1 MTRKSPIRHP
11 VSSYTKYDGT
21 RVDKYERGNGTRP
34 RERGTKSQ
42 IRGPG
47 VEYNVTLFFDD
58 DSESHRI
65 DGGSLTDAAYG
76 GLRLM
81 QKPSVP
87 RRMRIKRGGAK

>member
-11 VSSYTKYDGT
+11 VRSYTKYDGT
-21 RVDKYERGNGTRP
+21 RIDNYERGKGTRP
-34 RERGTKSQ
+34 RERRTKPQ
-42 IRGPG
+42 IRGTS
-47 VEYNVTLFFDD
+47 VEYNVTLFFDEG
-58 DSESHRI
+58 SESHRI

-87 RRMRIKRGGAK
+87 RRIRIKRGGAK

>member
-21 RVDKYERGNGTRP
+21 RVDNYERGKGTRP
-34 RERGTKSQ
+34 RERRAKPQ
-42 IRGPG
+42 IRGKG
-47 VEYNVTLFFDD
+47 VEYNVTLFFDEG
-58 DSESHRI
+58 SESHKI

-87 RRMRIKRGGAK
+87 RRMRIKRGGSK

>member
-21 RVDKYERGNGTRP
+21 RVDNYERGKGIRP
-34 RERGTKSQ
+34 RESRTKPQ
-42 IRGPG
+42 IRGTG
-47 VEYNVTLFFDD
+47 VEYNVTLFFDGG
-58 DSESHRI
+58 SESHRI
-65 DGGSLTDAAYG
+65 DGGSLTDAAYS

-87 RRMRIKRGGAK
+87 RRMRIKRGKTK